1 MMWQPMVEVDCE
13 FWRKSI
19 LNTQNF
25 SPRRIRKQLGRTLGH
40 VMIQTDPL
48 YSFFLILLSHA
59 LTFSTNPRN
68 KAVHVPSSSSPESI
82 QKSSL
87 ANRQW

>member
-1 MMWQPMVEVDCE
+1 
-13 FWRKSI
+13 
-19 LNTQNF
+19 
-25 SPRRIRKQLGRTLGH
+25 
-40 VMIQTDPL
+40 MIQTDPL

-68 KAVHVPSSSSPESI
+68 KAVHVPSSSSPKSI

>member
-13 FWRKSI
+13 FRRESI

-25 SPRRIRKQLGRTLGH
+25 TPRGIRKQLGRTLGH

-48 YSFFLILLSHA
+48 YSFFLILYILHK
-59 LTFSTNPRN
+59 P
-68 KAVHVPSSSSPESI
+68 
-82 QKSSL
+82 
-87 ANRQW
+87 